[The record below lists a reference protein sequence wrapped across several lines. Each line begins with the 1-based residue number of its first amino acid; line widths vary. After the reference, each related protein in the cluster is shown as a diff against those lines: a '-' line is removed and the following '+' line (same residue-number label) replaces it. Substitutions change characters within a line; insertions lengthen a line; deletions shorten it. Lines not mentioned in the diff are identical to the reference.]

1 MVQELTAD
9 ELDEVFESDETWIID
24 FWADW
29 CQPCKVLA
37 PRVEEA
43 SEEFEDINFGKL
55 DMEEYQSAGGKYGVR
70 ALPTLLMVK
79 NGEEV
84 ARASGAMQKDKL
96 FNWIQN
102 NS

>member
-9 ELDEVFESDETWIID
+9 ELDEVFESDETWIVD

-37 PRVEEA
+37 PVFEEVA
-43 SEEFEDINFGKL
+43 EEFDDINFGKL
-55 DMEEYQSAGGKYGVR
+55 DMEEHDEAGGKYGVR

-84 ARASGAMQKDKL
+84 ARASGAMKKDKL
-96 FNWIQN
+96 TSWIQN
-102 NS
+102 NA